1 MALEVVVWI
10 KNQEQMWEVFLME
23 DRANFIDGEELEEG
37 RSQFGHVKC
46 EAKTPSKGCCSIT
59 SAGEALEG
67 T

>member
-37 RSQFGHVKC
+37 RSQFGHVNVRLKC
-46 EAKTPSKGCCSIT
+46 HSRGA
-59 SAGEALEG
+59 AL
-67 T
+67 